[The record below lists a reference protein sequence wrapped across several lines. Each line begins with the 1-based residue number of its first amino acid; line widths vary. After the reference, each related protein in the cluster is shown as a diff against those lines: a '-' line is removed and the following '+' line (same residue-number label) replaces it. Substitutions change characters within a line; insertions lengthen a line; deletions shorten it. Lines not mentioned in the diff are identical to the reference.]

1 MRPWMIAAIALAMAL
16 ANPAAA
22 AERAHTDDVY
32 AAAKS
37 AHIEALRLRLPQRPT
52 ATTTL
57 LEAQEALR
65 RYREANPERKGE
77 SRAILDAAM
86 ARLELEANQR

>member
-1 MRPWMIAAIALAMAL
+1 MRPWMIAAVALVMAL
-16 ANPAAA
+16 GGPVAA

-32 AAAKS
+32 AASKS
-37 AHIEALRLRLPQRPT
+37 ADIEALRLRLPQRAT
-52 ATTTL
+52 ATATL

-65 RYREANPERKGE
+65 RYRVATPERKGE
-77 SRAILDAAM
+77 ARAVLDAAV